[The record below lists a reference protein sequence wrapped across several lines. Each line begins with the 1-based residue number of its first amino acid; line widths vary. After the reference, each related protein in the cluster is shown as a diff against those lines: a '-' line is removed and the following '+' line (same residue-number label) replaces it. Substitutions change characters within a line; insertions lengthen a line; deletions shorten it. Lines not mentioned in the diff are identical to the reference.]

1 MHKKHTKIVATISDQ
16 RCSQDHIRELF
27 EAGMNVV
34 RLNTAHQNIEG
45 SKKVVDSVRN
55 VSDEIAILIDT
66 KGPEIRTTVARD
78 PIEVKTGETI
88 EVTGDPDMPCIP
100 GRLSVN
106 YPGFVQDLSV
116 GNSILIDDGDI
127 ELIVEG
133 KSESALI
140 CKVLN
145 PGYIKS
151 RKSVN
156 VPSVQINLPPVN
168 EKDREYISFAV
179 ENDVDFI
186 AHSFVRRKEDV
197 LAIQS
202 ILKEHHSRI
211 KIIAKIE
218 NQEGVDN
225 IEEIL
230 DHVYGIMVA
239 RGDLGIEIPGERIP
253 GIQRMLINSCIRRK
267 KPVIIATQMLHTMIE
282 HPRPTRAEISDV
294 ANAIYTGTDALMLSG
309 ETAYGQYPVEAVSMM
324 TRIAMEV
331 ENSEES
337 KGASSISSIDNE
349 IAAFLANTAF
359 LASKNLNIN
368 AVVIDTLTGRTGR
381 YMAAFRNLNP
391 VFAACYSVRVMREL
405 ALSYGI
411 FPFYID
417 PKENTDTFK
426 RSVVSYLLDHGELD
440 RSDRIIVVGGS
451 FGPRKGASFLE
462 ISRVSEIVG
471 KTKGDLPP
479 A

>member
-1 MHKKHTKIVATISDQ
+1 MQKRHTKIVATISDQ

-27 EAGMNVV
+27 KAGMNVV
-34 RLNTAHQNIEG
+34 RLNTAHQNLEG

-78 PIEVKTGETI
+78 PIEVNTGETI
-88 EVTGDPDMPCIP
+88 EIIADPDLACIP
-100 GRLSVN
+100 GRLSVT
-106 YPGFVQDLSV
+106 YPGFVHDLSI
-116 GNSILIDDGDI
+116 GNRILIDDGDI

-133 KSESALI
+133 KNENSLT

-145 PGYIKS
+145 PGFIKS

-156 VPSVQINLPPVN
+156 VPAVAINLPPLN
-168 EKDREYISFAV
+168 EKDKDYIHFAI

-186 AHSFVRRKEDV
+186 AHSFVRCKEDV

-202 ILKEHHSRI
+202 ILKEHQSKI

-230 DHVYGIMVA
+230 NHVYGIMVA
-239 RGDLGIEIPGERIP
+239 RGDLGIEIAGEKIP
-253 GIQRMLINSCIRRK
+253 GIQRMLINACIRRK

-324 TRIAMEV
+324 TRIALEV
-331 ENSEES
+331 ENSRES
-337 KGASSISSIDNE
+337 EGVSISSIDNE

-359 LASKNLNIN
+359 HASKDLNTS

-381 YMAAFRNLNP
+381 YMAAFRNRNP

-411 FPFYID
+411 CPFYMD

-462 ISRVSEIVG
+462 ISKVS
-471 KTKGDLPP
+471 DLLGRRD